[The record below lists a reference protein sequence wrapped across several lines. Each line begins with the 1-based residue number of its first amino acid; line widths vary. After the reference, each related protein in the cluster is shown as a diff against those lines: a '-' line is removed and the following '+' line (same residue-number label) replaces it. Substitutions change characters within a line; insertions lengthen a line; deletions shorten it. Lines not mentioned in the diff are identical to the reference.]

1 MKELP
6 DGAHVKAQSKL
17 PPFTH
22 VVFCTGHG
30 WANRAVATRLFTTH
44 SGWLLI
50 TTHVATRQRVVERSS
65 SPPNPFGVKLRAV
78 AKVAFMAEAEVKAKE
93 IIAVKEKAEAEAAA
107 VAARSG
113 GCREGCQGAGAG

>member
-1 MKELP
+1 MSPP
-6 DGAHVKAQSKL
+6 DS
-17 PPFTH
+17 
-22 VVFCTGHG
+22 
-30 WANRAVATRLFTTH
+30 
-44 SGWLLI
+44 
-50 TTHVATRQRVVERSS
+50 VVERSS

>member
-44 SGWLLI
+44 SGWL
-50 TTHVATRQRVVERSS
+50 
-65 SPPNPFGVKLRAV
+65 
-78 AKVAFMAEAEVKAKE
+78 
-93 IIAVKEKAEAEAAA
+93 
-107 VAARSG
+107 
-113 GCREGCQGAGAG
+113 

>member
-44 SGWLLI
+44 SGWLF
-50 TTHVATRQRVVERSS
+50 TTHVATRQRC
-65 SPPNPFGVKLRAV
+65 RAQLI
-78 AKVAFMAEAEVKAKE
+78 AAESLWR
-93 IIAVKEKAEAEAAA
+93 EAQSRGEG
-107 VAARSG
+107 RIYGRG
-113 GCREGCQGAGAG
+113 GGES